1 MKRKNEN
8 SFLNYSRKVMAL
20 CPNVIRTRQTL
31 GLQTQLVTTA
41 SFSQSTYCQASVLF
55 FFFFFHYITKLRKK
69 ERKKRTQQFPPT
81 FLLFSLLS
89 FGHCFC
95 RIEQK
100 KEEYFLLTYI
110 FSTVIHIFHFQHSLV
125 YAPQGQPSNFE
136 MLVSTEA
143 EQVFHIFSER
153 GGLYEAIIFW
163 LWKMSEIQE

>member
-110 FSTVIHIFHFQHSLV
+110 FSTVIHIFHF
-125 YAPQGQPSNFE
+125 
-136 MLVSTEA
+136 
-143 EQVFHIFSER
+143 
-153 GGLYEAIIFW
+153 
-163 LWKMSEIQE
+163 